1 MWILIISILID
12 QVSKYIVS
20 GMSESL
26 SVIPGLLSF
35 EYVQN
40 YGAVFGIMQGSN
52 YIMAAISAVL
62 CVIIFVYI
70 IKCKRDSQ
78 NVHFAWYMIL
88 SGGIGNLIDRL
99 FRGYVVDFIATPF
112 IATFNIADSMVVIGV
127 GLLIIN
133 EIKEMIKEKRN
144 LSKEKIR

>member
-12 QVSKYIVS
+12 QVSKYMVS

-26 SVIPGLLSF
+26 TIIPGILSF

-40 YGAVFGIMQGSN
+40 HGAVFGIMQGSN
-52 YIMAAISAVL
+52 YIMAIISAIL
-62 CVIIFVYI
+62 CLIISANI
-70 IKCKRDSQ
+70 IKSKRDSQ

-112 IATFNIADSMVVIGV
+112 IATFNIADSVVVIGV
-127 GLLIIN
+127 GLLILS
-133 EIKEMIKEKRN
+133 EVVELIKEKRIS
-144 LSKEKIR
+144 SKE

>member
-1 MWILIISILID
+1 MWMLIISILID

-26 SVIPGLLSF
+26 SIIPGLLSF

-40 YGAVFGIMQGSN
+40 HGAVFGIMQGSN
-52 YIMAAISAVL
+52 YIMALISAVL
-62 CVIIFVYI
+62 CVIISIYI
-70 IKCKRDSQ
+70 IKSKKD
-78 NVHFAWYMIL
+78 NTNIHFAWYMIL

-127 GLLIIN
+127 CLLIIN
-133 EIKEMIKEKRN
+133 EVIEIIKEKRISN
-144 LSKEKIR
+144 K

>member
-1 MWILIISILID
+1 
-12 QVSKYIVS
+12 
-20 GMSESL
+20 MSESL
-26 SVIPGLLSF
+26 SIIPGLLSF

-40 YGAVFGIMQGSN
+40 HGAVFGIMQGSN

-62 CVIIFVYI
+62 CVIISIYI
-70 IKCKRDSQ
+70 IKSKKD
-78 NVHFAWYMIL
+78 NPNIHFAWYMIL

-127 GLLIIN
+127 CLLIIN
-133 EIKEMIKEKRN
+133 EVVEIIKEKRVSN
-144 LSKEKIR
+144 KQ